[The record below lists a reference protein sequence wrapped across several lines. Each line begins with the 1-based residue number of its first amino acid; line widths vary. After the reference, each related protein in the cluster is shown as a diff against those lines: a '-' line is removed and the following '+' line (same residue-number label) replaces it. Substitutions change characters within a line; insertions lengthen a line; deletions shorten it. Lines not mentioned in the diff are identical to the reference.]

1 MENIDEALNLI
12 ELCDELMSTKIL
24 FADKKIDKIL
34 EAIATSPQIYDL
46 LTECMGQFN
55 KEKEFDK
62 AFTKDA
68 SGRKIFVMPK
78 EEYKI
83 LALVFCLLADIGN
96 GRVSFD
102 DLIATYF
109 ADENGRLDP
118 SAFMNT
124 VIKPF
129 KDLIADA
136 FQVKGESEEEEVVSE
151 LTPEKLEELS
161 PEERL
166 KIVPFPIERS
176 SNYLKDP
183 EHVCQTFVLAKDT
196 AIEMVERLSEE
207 RVNEQT
213 EDVNFMLHCAII
225 ACMEQDFDLLNGIVC
240 GLKYATRGIKSLKY
254 LMRELDE
261 IVKAQIKH
269 EQSR

>member
-24 FADKKIDKIL
+24 FANKKIDKIL
-34 EAIATSPQIYDL
+34 EAIATSPNIYEL
-46 LTECMGQFN
+46 LSECMNQFN

-68 SGRKIFVMPK
+68 TGKKIFNMPK

-96 GRVSFD
+96 GKISFD

-118 SAFMNT
+118 SAFMNS

-129 KDLIADA
+129 RDLIADA
-136 FQVKGESEEEEVVSE
+136 FQVKTENEEEEVE
-151 LTPEKLEELS
+151 QMTPEKLEELT
-161 PEERL
+161 PEQRL

-183 EHVCQTFVLAKDT
+183 ENVCKTFVLAKDT

-213 EDVNFMLHCAII
+213 EDVNFMLHCVII

-240 GLKYATRGIKSLKY
+240 GLKYATRGIKPLKY

-261 IVKAQIKH
+261 IIRTQINR
-269 EQSR
+269 EQFR